1 MIDPVALLLYGLHLL
16 LGSLQ
21 ELCHLPQTDDD
32 RPLGKYGILRKT
44 YLKQHQPMMYD
55 RLLLV
60 GKLDAHLQEIDAL
73 ATDQVDRII
82 ADLAAKEGVNE
93 QLKATDQ
100 LRWVG
105 LMNSFKAA
113 AEEQILR
120 EIVYT

>member
-1 MIDPVALLLYGLHLL
+1 M
-16 LGSLQ
+16 
-21 ELCHLPQTDDD
+21 ELTYTKIGDYYYPDLCLPQTDDE
-32 RPLGKYGILRKT
+32 RLMGKYGMLRKT

-73 ATDQVDRII
+73 ATEQVDRII

-93 QLKATDQ
+93 QLKATNQ

-120 EIVYT
+120 EIVYV